1 MRLLRRCD
9 GQIVIPAMLIFPALM
24 LFVFLIYDGQAVARE
39 DPPSVRDGRGRLRR
53 DDELLGFLNRTAYV
67 NGAFPMRIFD
77 EGYGDFMAECEGK
90 VEHCDKVTYASILF
104 NNGVFPHDGGTYP
117 AGAHTAETNMSGS
130 KWEIKYGG
138 LGAGKNDSD
147 PTLPEPIQLFTQED
161 ARKYWHPKD
170 LAVEIYKLYVQIYSL
185 LGSVEDAQYTVL
197 KRLVGD
203 HSFMKKSYW
212 LNTGEPEGDL
222 LVQSFRAAAPDF
234 TSSSV
239 VKAKCQLT
247 LDFCGNVL
255 TGDTGLQPIRP
266 ECVTGNGDAPP
277 AKLDK
282 SAGCSEGLFQLM
294 WVDPNKIKAM
304 SEPGASGYPGISLF
318 MNWALP
324 AKNYWNVDFITEMN
338 HRYPNGTLH
347 TTIALKGDPA
357 SQPAVWPNP
366 TPKFQVRQYP

>member
-1 MRLLRRCD
+1 
-9 GQIVIPAMLIFPALM
+9 
-24 LFVFLIYDGQAVARE
+24 
-39 DPPSVRDGRGRLRR
+39 
-53 DDELLGFLNRTAYV
+53 
-67 NGAFPMRIFD
+67 MRIFD
-77 EGYGDFMAECEGK
+77 EGYGDFDAECEGK
-90 VEHCDKVTYASILF
+90 VEHCEKKTYASILF
-104 NNGVFPHDGGTYP
+104 ENGVFPHDGGTYP
-117 AGAHTAETNMSGS
+117 TGHHTAETTMPGN
-130 KWEIKYGG
+130 KWEIRYGG
-138 LGAGKNDSD
+138 AGIGKNDAE
-147 PTLPEPIQLFTQED
+147 PTLKEPLELFTRED
-161 ARKYWHPKD
+161 ARKFYHTKE
-170 LAVEIYKLYVQIYSL
+170 LAVEIFKLYVQIYSL